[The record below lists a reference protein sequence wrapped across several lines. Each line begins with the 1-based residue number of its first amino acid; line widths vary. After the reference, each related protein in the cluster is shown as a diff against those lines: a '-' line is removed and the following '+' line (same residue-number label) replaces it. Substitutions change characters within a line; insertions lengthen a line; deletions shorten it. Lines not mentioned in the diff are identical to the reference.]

1 MALLDHITHH
11 TSSRRDAFP
20 STLAAADADDDAADE
35 EEEEEEEEPRIAW
48 RDTRRRRA
56 QQLARGVGAR
66 YGIRR

>member
-20 STLAAADADDDAADE
+20 STLAAADADADDDAAD
-35 EEEEEEEEPRIAW
+35 EEEPRIAW

-56 QQLARGVGAR
+56 QLLARGVGGQH
-66 YGIRR
+66 GIRR